1 MLDNAEVLIWGTEVD
16 SDKADLEQVPLFTS
30 LSAVQAG
37 RSIYTGGELAAAI
50 YFTTPLSLPYVLDS
64 LVPLV
69 AAVL

>member
-1 MLDNAEVLIWGTEVD
+1 
-16 SDKADLEQVPLFTS
+16 LFTS